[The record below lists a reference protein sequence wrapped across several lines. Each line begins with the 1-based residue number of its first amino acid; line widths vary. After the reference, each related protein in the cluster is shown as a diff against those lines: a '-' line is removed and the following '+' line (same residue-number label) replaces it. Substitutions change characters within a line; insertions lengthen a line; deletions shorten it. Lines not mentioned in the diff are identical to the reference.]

1 MSVTWTRTLST
12 ANARKTNRRERGIR
26 GRRVGVG
33 GMRRGEKYTPS
44 ENMRRHRAAEGVVV
58 HASSGAEVRSDSSP
72 LERVAAVS
80 DRISSLFPVFVAIA
94 STVALHRPSTFSWFN
109 GRMLIA
115 GLCFTMLSMGTTLSP
130 AQLLRAV
137 RGGRKILAGVCLQ
150 YSIMP
155 MLGYAMSKLAG
166 LSPEHTAGIVLV
178 SCCPGGVASNV
189 VCYLAGADVPLSVAL
204 TSVSTILAVAMTPT
218 LTSLL
223 LGTSVAV
230 DALGLFNSTLRVVLI
245 PVLVGSLLSQK
256 APKVVAVLSAVAPAV
271 SVIAV
276 VFINASVVAQSA
288 SSILATGGKLVLA
301 CFILHSGGFA
311 LGYAVSRLGLKI
323 DEKTSR
329 TMSVEVG
336 MQNRCDN
343 REKENWQEH
352 HPRAYRRCMY
362 GTM

>member
-1 MSVTWTRTLST
+1 MPL
-12 ANARKTNRRERGIR
+12 A
-26 GRRVGVG
+26 
-33 GMRRGEKYTPS
+33 
-44 ENMRRHRAAEGVVV
+44 
-58 HASSGAEVRSDSSP
+58 GATEP
-72 LERVAAVS
+72 EEY
-80 DRISSLFPVFVAIA
+80 
-94 STVALHRPSTFSWFN
+94 
-109 GRMLIA
+109 
-115 GLCFTMLSMGTTLSP
+115 
-130 AQLLRAV
+130 LLRI
-137 RGGRKILAGVCLQ
+137 ILAGVCLQ

-301 CFILHSGGFA
+301 CFLLHSGGFA

-343 REKENWQEH
+343 REKRELARTPPPCVSPLYVWNDVIRH
-352 HPRAYRRCMY
+352 RLSPCRSHSHFYV
-362 GTM
+362 